1 MLDIRDLGMRFG
13 ETDVIGGLGLTVSPG
28 EFVAV
33 LGPSGCGKT
42 TLLRL
47 AAGTLRASRGSVS
60 NQFQRSAFVFQDAR
74 LAGWMTTLDNAA
86 FGLKALGIARAER
99 EQQAE
104 RILLRLGLEAED
116 LGKRPQ
122 ALSGGM
128 RQRVGLARALAVT
141 PDLLLLDEPFSALDV
156 GLRRDMQR
164 MIRGEVDRLGI
175 AALLVTHDI
184 AEAVRLADR
193 IIVLSPRPAHVVAE
207 VGNRPCDDEALIFET
222 AARLM
227 RTRSV
232 EEALLKRPQIHTVLR
247 NGPISTYRQEHGRAV
262 SSRPSFEMPAF
273 SGHLGMRTFFRGK
286 GLAPRGEGAAK
297 PRVSNHEAPDG

>member
-13 ETDVIGGLGLTVSPG
+13 GTEVIDGLSLTVSPG

-42 TLLRL
+42 TLLRV
-47 AAGTLRASRGSVS
+47 AAGALRASRGTVS
-60 NQFQRSAFVFQDAR
+60 NRFQRSAFVFQDAR
-74 LAGWMTTLDNAA
+74 LAGWMTALDNAA
-86 FGLKALGIARAER
+86 FGLKALGVAREKR

-104 RILLRLGLEAED
+104 GILLRLGLEAAD

-128 RQRVGLARALAVT
+128 RQRVGLARALAVA

-164 MIRGEVDRLGI
+164 MIRSEVDRLGI

-207 VGNRPCDDEALIFET
+207 LGNRPCDDEALIFET

-232 EEALLKRPQIHTVLR
+232 EESLLKRPQTQVLPWKGKDR
-247 NGPISTYRQEHGRAV
+247 TGPYGR
-262 SSRPSFEMPAF
+262 S
-273 SGHLGMRTFFRGK
+273 
-286 GLAPRGEGAAK
+286 
-297 PRVSNHEAPDG
+297 